1 MQLTATRPA
10 EALEDLATRV
20 YDLGD
25 KPTRAATRAA
35 AEALVDANPFLRQMD
50 DVPAGTVVEVPPF
63 DKGEVRPG
71 TTTGEEGVVVELL
84 FDRVR
89 AAASLLR
96 RQLLADLDREA
107 QDARDTIKLARSGE
121 LKKLR
126 APDLSKTLSRTVK
139 AAEARGASVDALRSR
154 SDAVIEQIAVDLADW
169 AGAPPDSEAAS

>member
-10 EALEDLATRV
+10 ESLDALAARV

-25 KPTRAATRAA
+25 KPTQAATRAA
-35 AEALVDANPFLRQMD
+35 AKALAEANPFLRQID

-71 TTTGEEGVVVELL
+71 ATTGEDEAVVELL

-89 AAASLLR
+89 AAASLIQ

-126 APDLSKTLSRTVK
+126 GPGLSEALTRTVA
-139 AAEARGASVDALRSR
+139 AAEARSASVDALRSR
-154 SDAVIEQIAVDLADW
+154 SDAVIAQIAADLADL
-169 AGAPPDSEAAS
+169 AGSPDGKAAS